1 MLYLPIFLIT
11 AFAITYIVFD
21 GKKNREKN
29 RTNSEEKQEVKK
41 TIEEIQIDE
50 LKDTLSEYVYKNKEM
65 KLVASDKK
73 PNAFYLENDKF
84 VITMFDNQKNKT
96 IQIIRTKPYQMIID
110 VVINRQNV
118 FGKQIKIAEQYH
130 SLNYLVQKMVEKMN
144 QINLEDV
151 NKDYYEYEI
160 KDDLEQI
167 HELIRRMKEYGEYN
181 TRVEE
186 IEKVDL
192 PYLKLK
198 NEKMKTF
205 EMEVGKK
212 KIQQEVL
219 QIRNELE
226 KTWND
231 FVERK
236 REEYEKTMKV

>member
-21 GKKNREKN
+21 GKKSRERNGIK
-29 RTNSEEKQEVKK
+29 EGKVKTEQK
-41 TIEEIQIDE
+41 TLEEIQVEE
-50 LKDTLSEYVYKNKEM
+50 LKNTLSDYVYKNKEM

-73 PNAFYLENDKF
+73 PNAFYVENDKF

-96 IQIIRTKPYQMIID
+96 IQIIRTKPYQMITD

-118 FGKQIKIAEQYH
+118 FEKQIKVAEQYQ
-130 SLNYLVQKMVEKMN
+130 SLKYLVQKMVEKMSE
-144 QINLEDV
+144 INLENI

-160 KDDLEQI
+160 KEDLEKI

-226 KTWND
+226 KTWNE

-236 REEYEKTMKV
+236 RVEYEKTMQV